1 MLSPTRAMFR
11 FGAVRHLHPGSVNL
25 PIRKRLTNANHLQL
39 DDAQN
44 GAPVR
49 KH

>member
-1 MLSPTRAMFR
+1 MRTMFR
-11 FGAVRHLHPGSVNL
+11 FRGGASSASGSVNL
-25 PIRKRLTNANHLQL
+25 PIMKRLTNANDLQL

-49 KH
+49 EH